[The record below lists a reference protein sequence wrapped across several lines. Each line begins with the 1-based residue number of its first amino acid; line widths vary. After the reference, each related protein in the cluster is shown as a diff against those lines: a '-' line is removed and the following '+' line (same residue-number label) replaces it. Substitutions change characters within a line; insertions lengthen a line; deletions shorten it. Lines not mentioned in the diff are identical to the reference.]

1 MSDDLDP
8 FYAQCSFVD
17 HGALCA
23 TMVEA
28 GWTSATVV
36 HLGGNVEGVLV
47 SIPPYD
53 LLRAPALHLLVT
65 MDAGPAEGFAM
76 VGAYWA
82 EDLSGG
88 PVAEVE
94 GVEHLQDLIRAC
106 HALAGI
112 QVGDWSALPPVETA

>member
-1 MSDDLDP
+1 MSDLDP
-8 FYAQCSFVD
+8 FYAQRSFAD

-36 HLGGNVEGVLV
+36 HLGGNVEGVQV
-47 SIPPYD
+47 TIPPYD
-53 LLRAPALHLLVT
+53 LMRAPALHLLVT

-82 EDLSGG
+82 EDLSGD
-88 PVAEVE
+88 PAAVVE
-94 GVEHLQDLIRAC
+94 AVEDLQGLIVAC

-112 QVGDWSALPPVETA
+112 QMGDWSGLPPVETA